1 MRINDLF
8 LKNINRQIEGV
19 IKADDNTMLLTELEE
34 YVITSENESN
44 LNDFLR
50 AYNNYAG
57 GNGVWISGFFGSG
70 KSHLL
75 KMLSIVLENKT
86 IKGKNSL
93 DVFSKKTDD
102 QFLRAELKKAS
113 KIPSDNILF
122 NIDQKAD
129 VISSKQADAV
139 LKVFLKVFNE
149 HCGYFGKQPY
159 IAKFE
164 RDLDKRGLLEDFKKA
179 FQQQAKIPWE
189 EGREQVEFETENLA
203 QAYGEVTGNSPEKS
217 EDILDR
223 YSKHYHL
230 SIEDFADMVKDYIDS
245 KEDGFRLNFFVDEV
259 GQYIAGETKL
269 MTNLQTI
276 AESLNT
282 KCRGRAWLVVTAQE
296 DMDTVIGDVGGQ
308 QSNDFSKIQDRFKI
322 RMKLTS
328 RDVAEVIQKRLLKKK
343 ASAHQI
349 LAQRY
354 EQEKNNFSTLFSFSD
369 GTKTYKNFKD
379 QEDFIDTYP
388 FIPYQYELF
397 QSSIQ
402 QLSDHNALEGKHSSV
417 GERSMLG
424 VFQKVVQTIENEQ
437 IGKLA
442 TFDKMF
448 EGIKNALKSS
458 IQQAI
463 ISAER
468 NIGNKNPLAVKLLK
482 ILLLV
487 KYVPQFKST
496 PENLTTLLIDGFNV
510 NLKKLRQDVQTAL
523 NRLETETYIQKAG
536 DRYEYLTDEEKDVER
551 EIKNTDCP
559 RSEVEKELEKLIFE
573 EIFVERKIQF
583 REN

>member
-93 DVFSKKTDD
+93 DVFSKKTVD

-113 KIPSDNILF
+113 KIPSDDILF

-164 RDLDKRGLLEDFKKA
+164 RDLDKRGLLEAFKKA

-230 SIEDFADMVKDYIDS
+230 
-245 KEDGFRLNFFVDEV
+245 
-259 GQYIAGETKL
+259 
-269 MTNLQTI
+269 
-276 AESLNT
+276 
-282 KCRGRAWLVVTAQE
+282 
-296 DMDTVIGDVGGQ
+296 
-308 QSNDFSKIQDRFKI
+308 
-322 RMKLTS
+322 
-328 RDVAEVIQKRLLKKK
+328 
-343 ASAHQI
+343 
-349 LAQRY
+349 
-354 EQEKNNFSTLFSFSD
+354 
-369 GTKTYKNFKD
+369 
-379 QEDFIDTYP
+379 
-388 FIPYQYELF
+388 
-397 QSSIQ
+397 
-402 QLSDHNALEGKHSSV
+402 
-417 GERSMLG
+417 
-424 VFQKVVQTIENEQ
+424 
-437 IGKLA
+437 
-442 TFDKMF
+442 
-448 EGIKNALKSS
+448 
-458 IQQAI
+458 
-463 ISAER
+463 
-468 NIGNKNPLAVKLLK
+468 
-482 ILLLV
+482 
-487 KYVPQFKST
+487 
-496 PENLTTLLIDGFNV
+496 
-510 NLKKLRQDVQTAL
+510 
-523 NRLETETYIQKAG
+523 
-536 DRYEYLTDEEKDVER
+536 
-551 EIKNTDCP
+551 
-559 RSEVEKELEKLIFE
+559 
-573 EIFVERKIQF
+573 
-583 REN
+583 